1 MLKAVHTVES
11 ARSTY
16 QFTHDIPLEI
26 AMGEWRQFNMT
37 LSYLEKGDI
46 GYDNVRVK
54 IDILQEP
61 AESSVEIWAED
72 DTGGYNL
79 VETGFWGPGGGFP
92 IGPDY
97 EATTPVEV
105 IFHNIGHYAVKLTL
119 IDVADDNKE
128 ITSETIEVD
137 VVYPLTLDWDDDVFG
152 SSLVGETITVNT
164 SATRN
169 TENSIKGMY
178 YVIKVY
184 KGDNPATSDDV
195 EAIAF
200 GQDSQGGSLPSEGV
214 PVAYSETPG
223 VFYFGD
229 PVSGFTFGAKNVSNS
244 FRITFKTSGE
254 YKIEVWAEANELPLD

>member
-1 MLKAVHTVES
+1 MLEAVHTVEG
-11 ARSTY
+11 ARSIY
-16 QFTHDIPLEI
+16 QFTHDIPLKI
-26 AMGEWRQFNMT
+26 AMGEWRKFNMT

-72 DTGGYNL
+72 DTGRYNL

-119 IDVADDNKE
+119 IDVADDNKK

-137 VVYPLTLDWDDDVFG
+137 VVYPLTLDWDDDVFE

-164 SATRN
+164 TATRN
-169 TENSIKGMY
+169 TENPIERMY
-178 YVIKVY
+178 YVIEVY
-184 KGDNPATSDDV
+184 KDDDFATSDDV
-195 EAIAF
+195 EAIGF
-200 GQDSQGGSLPSEGV
+200 GQDSEGKPLPSEGI
-214 PVAYSETPG
+214 PVAYSGTPG
-223 VFYFGD
+223 IFYFGD
-229 PVSGFTFGAKNVSNS
+229 PGSGFTFTAEEVSTS
-244 FRITFKTSGE
+244 FEITFNTPGE
-254 YKIEVWAEANELPLD
+254 YQIKVWANQLPLD